1 MKADSTRGV
10 RHTRVDLTKNVET
23 RVKLNSITF
32 RPYQIPIIRAI
43 ENDGFRRAVVLLPRR
58 AGKDFLCLQIALR
71 QCLRKTCTIFY
82 IFPTYSNARKAIWDA
97 ITIDGK
103 RMLDFFPDQ
112 ICKKNSSEMKITFIN
127 GSVLQFMGS
136 TEYDRLRGTNP
147 YMVIFSEY
155 AYQNP
160 MAFQTIR
167 PILAANEGIAIMIS
181 TTFGKNHF
189 YDLYQLALNSD
200 DWFCYKKTVE
210 ETMHISDEALAQERA
225 QMSEDMFFQE
235 YYCSFDRGVSGAVF
249 AKIMNELLNNNR
261 LSNVP
266 WERSFPV
273 HTAWDIGYADSTAII
288 FFQVIGTVVHI
299 IDYYENNQHGLEHY
313 IKYLDTKP
321 YKYGKHVAP
330 HDMANHSFSTG
341 VSRIEMAAN
350 LGVNFIVAPKLP
362 IQDGIEASKVTLAK
376 CYIDNDK
383 CEQLIKNFNLYRYEW
398 DDRRQMYKNTFFHGP
413 ESHSVDAFRMLSVTL
428 PKVAYKNS
436 PEELDARYNKAV
448 HGSNNNN
455 TNVFPEFFR

>member
-1 MKADSTRGV
+1 MIKDDSG
-10 RHTRVDLTKNVET
+10 VDLTKNVET
-23 RVKLNSITF
+23 RVKLNSISF

-43 ENDGFRRAVVLLPRR
+43 ENDGFKRLVVLLPRR
-58 AGKDFLCLQIALR
+58 AGKDFVALQIALR

-127 GSVLQFMGS
+127 GSILQFMGS
-136 TEYDRLRGTNP
+136 SEYDRLRGTNP

-160 MAFQTIR
+160 MAYQTIR
-167 PILAANEGIAIMIS
+167 PILAANSGIAMMIS

-200 DWFCYKKTVE
+200 DWFCYKKTVD
-210 ETMHISDEALAQERA
+210 ETMHISEEALAQERSE
-225 QMSEDMFFQE
+225 MSEDMYYQE
-235 YYCSFDRGVSGAVF
+235 FHCSFDRGVSGAVF
-249 AKIMNELLNNNR
+249 AKIMNELQINNKITT
-261 LSNVP
+261 VP
-266 WERSFPV
+266 WERSFKV

-299 IDYYENNQHGLEHY
+299 IDYYQNNQEGLDHY

-321 YKYGKHVAP
+321 YKYGKHIAP

-341 VSRIEMAAN
+341 VSRIEMASN
-350 LGVNFIVAPKLP
+350 LGIDFIIAPKLP

-376 CYIDNDK
+376 CYIDAEK
-383 CEQLIKNFNLYRYEW
+383 CSQLVKNFNLYRYEW

-436 PEELDARYNKAV
+436 PEELNARYNRAI
-448 HGSNNNN
+448 HGHNSNLP
-455 TNVFPEFFR
+455 NVFR